1 LRVIAMGPS
10 FNTLLAESFDEILS
24 SCKGNLTVMLRMLEG
39 LQTLA
44 GLTANPP
51 HRRVL
56 GEQADQIAELAE
68 RTLEFPHEQTRFE
81 SRLAQVREALKA
93 ELVLPIYE
101 PPAEA

>member
-1 LRVIAMGPS
+1 VGPS
-10 FNTLLAESFDEILS
+10 FESLLAESFDEIQS

-44 GLTANPP
+44 GLTTNPP

-68 RTLEFPHEQTRFE
+68 RTLESPYERTRFE
-81 SRLAQVREALKA
+81 SRLAQVREALRTG
-93 ELVLPIYE
+93 LVLPIYE